1 MKRARRRSPQQEIQR
16 WRERR
21 QKEWDERH
29 PRFSSK
35 GRLLSAEDKYNRGD
49 KTEIMKEL
57 AWHLTTHEN
66 EPLPEWLRLA
76 LLKAIIRATVCD
88 IDSWDEV
95 FGPPVETETGR
106 PARGKVRLAV
116 RRKLEL
122 VTDIYNRVEHL
133 HAEGRHV
140 DRTLFEDVAA
150 EFGIGRAWTEKS
162 YYDNRAWLKPWVIA
176 WSKVR

>member
-76 LLKAIIRATVCD
+76 LSDRQ
-88 IDSWDEV
+88 W
-95 FGPPVETETGR
+95 
-106 PARGKVRLAV
+106 
-116 RRKLEL
+116 RRK
-122 VTDIYNRVEHL
+122 R
-133 HAEGRHV
+133 AGR
-140 DRTLFEDVAA
+140 RE
-150 EFGIGRAWTEKS
+150 EKS
-162 YYDNRAWLKPWVIA
+162 ASLCGGSWNW
-176 WSKVR
+176 